1 MYALSDA
8 LFTAA
13 LEAAEANYS
22 IFLCKLYGRAAAE
35 VNYSLFS
42 KANFYGC
49 AAAEVN
55 YSIFSNRTFT
65 QTMGFSVVPCR
76 VLSVRVR
83 ALRHCGL
90 VTYLLLPHQRGK
102 RVNKISSVLD
112 RVQYICTAVR

>member
-65 QTMGFSVVPCR
+65 AAQGGVFLISR
-76 VLSVRVR
+76 KVRPR
-83 ALRHCGL
+83 PPPR
-90 VTYLLLPHQRGK
+90 RGSGPQ
-102 RVNKISSVLD
+102 NKNKNKPVFD
-112 RVQYICTAVR
+112 RYTAVTTCQGAPQAKFLRW